1 MMETEIGNR
10 VTYSITLINIV
21 MEQRVDGSCGN
32 STFLIHI
39 RFTLMSLEID
49 YYVSSHSK

>member
-21 MEQRVDGSCGN
+21 KEQRVDSSCGN
-32 STFLIHI
+32 FLIHI
-39 RFTLMSLEID
+39 RFTLMGFEID
-49 YYVSSHSK
+49 YHVSFHFK